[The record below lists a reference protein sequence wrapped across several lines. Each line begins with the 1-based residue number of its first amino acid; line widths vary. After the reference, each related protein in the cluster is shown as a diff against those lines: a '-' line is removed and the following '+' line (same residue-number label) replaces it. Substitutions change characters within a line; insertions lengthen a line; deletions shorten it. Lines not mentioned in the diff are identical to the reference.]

1 MCFMALLFF
10 SRTQGP
16 SWQQML
22 SDNLFSADDIFGQQ
36 TLTNPTRLEASPAAS
51 DATPLAPDAHA
62 QRSESAAAEVEAA
75 AAAPSADRTDS
86 DADNSNIAL
95 CEASKT

>member
-1 MCFMALLFF
+1 
-10 SRTQGP
+10 
-16 SWQQML
+16 ML

-51 DATPLAPDAHA
+51 DATTLAPDAPP
-62 QRSESAAAEVEAA
+62 QRSETAAAAAEVEAA